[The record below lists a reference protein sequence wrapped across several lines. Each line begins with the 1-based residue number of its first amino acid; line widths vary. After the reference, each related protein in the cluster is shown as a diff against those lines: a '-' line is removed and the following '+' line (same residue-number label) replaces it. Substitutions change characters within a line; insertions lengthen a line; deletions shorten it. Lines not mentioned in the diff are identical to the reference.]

1 MKNWI
6 YIFLL
11 CPFLGFTQD
20 IQFSQWYNNPL
31 YLNPANAGQFDGDY
45 RITADQREQWASV
58 SIPFSSTSV
67 AFDMPYKSWGFGAQ
81 LLRDQSG
88 SSNLSLTQL
97 SFSIARFVESWGF
110 GLHLGFAQQ
119 KIDYSELY
127 FLDAGEQIPSLS
139 KGFMDIGLGVNNTLY
154 ISDSELKLA
163 YSLAHLNKPDRS
175 FYSNKDLLA
184 VKHQLSTVLQKP
196 LTTQWSVEPFFYY
209 ALQSKQA
216 QCVLGSN
223 LSFDISEYYYQEIK
237 LEAGSFYRIGD
248 AVGLLL
254 GVNWQNSHLAFTYDW
269 NVSDLVP
276 ASNSLGAWELSFRH
290 IIKSSM
296 PRPSYKTCPT
306 YL

>member
-20 IQFSQWYNNPL
+20 IQVSQWYNKPL

-45 RITADQREQWASV
+45 RITAHQREQWASV
-58 SIPFSSTSV
+58 SVPFSSTSV

-127 FLDAGEQIPSLS
+127 FLDTGEQIPSIS
-139 KGFMDIGLGVNNTLY
+139 KGFIDIGFGVNNTLY
-154 ISDSELKLA
+154 ISDSELSLLIEETKKIALEVNKTDEEILSIIETYSKNSVSFHEFIADINNDFSKEEKLSLISFLWDVA
-163 YSLAHLNKPDRS
+163 YADSKLDVDEERLIRRIADLIRI
-175 FYSNKDLLA
+175 KD
-184 VKHQLSTVLQKP
+184 VEVL
-196 LTTQWSVEPFFYY
+196 
-209 ALQSKQA
+209 
-216 QCVLGSN
+216 
-223 LSFDISEYYYQEIK
+223 K
-237 LEAGSFYRIGD
+237 LKDKAK
-248 AVGLLL
+248 
-254 GVNWQNSHLAFTYDW
+254 N
-269 NVSDLVP
+269 
-276 ASNSLGAWELSFRH
+276 
-290 IIKSSM
+290 
-296 PRPSYKTCPT
+296 
-306 YL
+306 